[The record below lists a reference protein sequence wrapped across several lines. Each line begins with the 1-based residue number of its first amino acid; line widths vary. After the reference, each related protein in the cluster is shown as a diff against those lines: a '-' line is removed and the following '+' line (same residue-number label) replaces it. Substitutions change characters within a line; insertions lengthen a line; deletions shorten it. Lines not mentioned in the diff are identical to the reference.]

1 VSIEKILTGLALK
14 VGPLGENDRLVTL
27 LTYEEGILR
36 IAVPGARRPKSRLAA
51 TSALTFLELQVGG
64 KSNLNLLKARQIKIL
79 KSFSNLGEKIETLSA
94 AQSLAELSFLLV
106 GNNDPQPQILEAI
119 LIHLNRLQKKEIS
132 QLEVLANCVQACTH
146 LLALGGYGLP
156 MHSCCKSSQELIP
169 PIGNWDWSCSLIAS
183 EGFSIGKNKNSEII
197 LNASELALL
206 QRLLKPELPLKK
218 NGEIL
223 GPFEVWMKLLNI
235 IDLWIQSHLNQ
246 NLNSI
251 QMLKKV
257 LLFEANI
264 L

>member
-1 VSIEKILTGLALK
+1 VIVEKIVTGLALK

-64 KSNLNLLKARQIKIL
+64 KSNLLKARQIKIL
-79 KSFSNLGEKIETLSA
+79 QSFSNLGEKIETLSA
-94 AQSLAELSFLLV
+94 AQALTELSFFLV

-119 LIHLNRLQKKEIS
+119 LIHLRRLQKKEIS

-156 MHSCCKSSQELIP
+156 MHSCYKTSQELIP
-169 PIGNWDWSCSLIAS
+169 PIGDWDWSCSLIAN
-183 EGFSIGKNKNSEII
+183 EGFTIGKNKNAEII